1 MSLFIESMYLSIK
14 KSFIYR
20 ADIIIKLFTGLIQL
34 LISLFLWKY
43 IFRYHSSIESYSLDD
58 MLIYY
63 LIMTFLT
70 NIFFP
75 SNIFTNSQ
83 EVKSG
88 NIAIKLLKPIHI
100 NIINFLDFLG
110 SKFIDIVLL
119 TISIVVISIMG
130 LVQFNLLSII
140 SILLLF
146 LNFFCLFI
154 FGQLISNI
162 AYYITEVWPLRPLY
176 RSFYL
181 LFSGGIIPLDLM
193 PERFKGFMSLSPFS
207 LFGFSNAN
215 VLMGRS
221 QDLER
226 SLILSIIYSL
236 IFLILH
242 VICQRNALRKL
253 EVVGVWDIFLQV

>member
-1 MSLFIESMYLSIK
+1 MGECMGVFFESMYLSIK

-20 ADIIIKLFTGLIQL
+20 ADIIIKIFIGFIQL
-34 LISLFLWKY
+34 SISLFLWKY
-43 IFRYHSSIESYSLDD
+43 IFQYHSSIASYSLED
-58 MLIYY
+58 MLVYY
-63 LIMTFLT
+63 LLMTFLA

-75 SNIFTNSQ
+75 SNIFSNSQ
-83 EVKSG
+83 DVKSG

-100 NIINFLDFLG
+100 NKMNFLDFLG

-176 RSFYL
+176 RSFFM
-181 LFSGGIIPLDLM
+181 LFSGGIIPLDLI
-193 PERFKGFMSLSPFS
+193 PERFARFMKLSPFS
-207 LFGFSNAN
+207 LFGYSNAN
-215 VLMGRS
+215 ILMGKI
-221 QDLER
+221 QDIKGIF
-226 SLILSIIYSL
+226 ILSIAYSL

-242 VICQRNALRKL
+242 KFCQKKAFRKL
-253 EVVGVWDIFLQV
+253 EVIGV